1 MVLPT
6 YELKINPDN
15 DSFVDAIALVD
26 EPAIESNFIA
36 FAKEQK
42 GLTFNMDDQRMEL
55 LGAAMIPNMLIYR
68 RDANGNQY
76 NVFFSADTIRQIAQV
91 FSKNSFQKNMNL
103 EHTSLPAK
111 SYVFQSYIVDTALG
125 MNSPANLALPD
136 GAWVVGVKVT
146 DASVWNDIKTGKVK
160 GFSVEGVFELIK
172 QDFSTMPDGIN
183 GLSPTINIKSDERD
197 FMNLVDAITNELKK
211 INQCLVK

>member
-26 EPAIESNFIA
+26 QPAIESNFIA
-36 FAKEQK
+36 FSKEQK

-68 RDANGNQY
+68 RDNNGNEY
-76 NVFFSADTIRQIAQV
+76 NVFFSSDTIRQIAQV

-103 EHTSLPAK
+103 EHTSVEAH
-111 SYVFQSYIVDTALG
+111 SFVYQSYLVDSTKG
-125 MNSPANLALPD
+125 MTSPLNLNLPD
-136 GAWVVGVKVT
+136 GSWVVGVKVT
-146 DASVWNDIKTGKVK
+146 DKNVWNDIKSGKLS
-160 GFSVEGVFELIK
+160 GFSVEGLFQLIK
-172 QDFSTMPDGIN
+172 SDAY
-183 GLSPTINIKSDERD
+183 TINIKSEEQD
-197 FMNLVDAITNELKK
+197 FDKLVSAITNELKK
-211 INQCLVK
+211 INQCLIK